1 VISPPAKGFA
11 FVIVQNVS
19 LVGYVLAT
27 KVKPIVVTTTSS
39 SDASASPAE
48 GSADSAATIAATA
61 GAAEETAP
69 GSPLRHSDIVL
80 VDISSMRLSD

>member
-1 VISPPAKGFA
+1 MISPPAKGFA

-39 SDASASPAE
+39 DASASPVEASAE
-48 GSADSAATIAATA
+48 SSPATTA
-61 GAAEETAP
+61 GAEGETAP